1 MLQGYNL
8 WHDSCFSFVF
18 FITNKTDLNGESNKR
33 AKWPVE
39 WIKILKYH
47 TLTDGLIISS

>member
-1 MLQGYNL
+1 MTVKFLNRKKMINVIMLQSYNL
-8 WHDSCFSFVF
+8 SHDSCFSFCSF

-39 WIKILKYH
+39 
-47 TLTDGLIISS
+47 